1 MIEYKFTFGPDQS
14 TSKLKD
20 FLKDNPIARKNLQGF
35 LMWMNIPISLNV
47 FLYSKECA
55 ANRLEAIRCLG
66 C

>member
-1 MIEYKFTFGPDQS
+1 MLDTEKV
-14 TSKLKD
+14 KD
-20 FLKDNPIARKNLQGF
+20 FLKDNPIARKNLQDF
-35 LMWMNIPISLNV
+35 LMWMNIPISITS